1 MTTKIAQHRHFAA
14 LGLVCVAL
22 ALACLAV
29 ISLPPAFE
37 TTITNATPESG
48 YAWVASLPKTF
59 PNALRFLYQVSNG
72 DADGVSGKDM
82 LLTEDGR
89 RLLHVGVRHD
99 EMRKSGMGR
108 YSHWGSW
115 LYFTAS
121 DNSNPNTNGRKYIL
135 RTITSAET
143 K

>member
-1 MTTKIAQHRHFAA
+1 MTTKIARHYSFAV
-14 LGLVCVAL
+14 LGLVCAAL

-37 TTITNATPESG
+37 TTITKATPESG

-59 PNALRFLYQVSNG
+59 PNRFLYKVSNG
-72 DADGVSGKDM
+72 DADAVSAKDM

-99 EMRKSGMGR
+99 EMRKSGLGR

-115 LYFTAS
+115 LYFAAS

-135 RTITSAET
+135 RTTTSAET